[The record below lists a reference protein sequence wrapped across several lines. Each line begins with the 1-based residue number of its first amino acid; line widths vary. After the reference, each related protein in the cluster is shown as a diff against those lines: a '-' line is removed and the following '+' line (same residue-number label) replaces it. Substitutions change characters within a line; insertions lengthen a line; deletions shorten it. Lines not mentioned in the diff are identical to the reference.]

1 MRVNKIVPV
10 NTPLVTRSD
19 IKSVKK
25 VLKSN
30 EISGESCAVSKF
42 ENEFAHFCNMEYGI
56 GVSSGTLAIDILIDS
71 IGLGP
76 GDEVIIQSFT
86 IISCLSQILR
96 AGAKPVFID
105 SDKSTW
111 NIKASDIEQ
120 FITSRTK
127 AILVAHMYGLPAD
140 IEQIKIVAE
149 KYGLFFIEDASQA
162 HGLKY
167 KDKICG
173 SFGDASTF
181 SFYANKNLTTGEG
194 GMVMTNRRILAESL
208 KGLRSLNFSKERRF
222 KSFDLGWG
230 GRMTAMQAALG
241 SSQLNRIDRI
251 LRRKIE
257 IGAKYYQAVKEMQ
270 SFEIAPPKTTFAVNS
285 YWVFGV
291 VLKEDSDLSPI
302 QLQDKLLDLGIQTR
316 PFFYP
321 LHRQP
326 VLSKFD
332 LSFKQFELPV
342 AERLGNRGFYL
353 PGGPGIKDSQINKVI
368 DVLSKLVQ

>member
-1 MRVNKIVPV
+1 MRKNRIVPV

-19 IKSVKK
+19 IRSVKK
-25 VLKSN
+25 ALKSN
-30 EISGESCAVSKF
+30 AISGESSPVSKF
-42 ENEFAHFCNMEYGI
+42 ENDFAQFCNMEYGI

-96 AGAKPVFID
+96 TGAKPVFVD
-105 SDKSTW
+105 SEKSTW
-111 NIKASDIEQ
+111 NINASDIEQ
-120 FITSRTK
+120 LVTSRTK
-127 AILVAHMYGLPAD
+127 AILIAHMYGLPAD
-140 IEQIKIVAE
+140 VEPIKVIAA

-167 KDKICG
+167 KDGICG

-194 GMVMTNRRILAESL
+194 GMVVTNRRILAESL

-230 GRMTAMQAALG
+230 GRMSAMQAALG

-251 LRRKIE
+251 LGRKRE
-257 IGAKYYQAVKEMQ
+257 IGAKYYEAVKEMQ
-270 SFEIAPPKTTFAVNS
+270 SFEIAPTKTSFAINS

-302 QLQDKLLDLGIQTR
+302 QFQDKLLELGIQTR

-321 LHRQP
+321 LHMQP
-326 VLSKFD
+326 VLSKFEFD
-332 LSFKQFELPV
+332 FKQLELPV

-368 DVLSKLVQ
+368 DALSKIVR